1 MLWPSSDGK
10 EVKQNENKQKANKST
25 GQSNV
30 FNIEIIE
37 VY

>member
-1 MLWPSSDGK
+1 MLWPSSQGK

-25 GQSNV
+25 RQSTM

>member
-1 MLWPSSDGK
+1 MLWPSSQGK

-25 GQSNV
+25 GQSTV